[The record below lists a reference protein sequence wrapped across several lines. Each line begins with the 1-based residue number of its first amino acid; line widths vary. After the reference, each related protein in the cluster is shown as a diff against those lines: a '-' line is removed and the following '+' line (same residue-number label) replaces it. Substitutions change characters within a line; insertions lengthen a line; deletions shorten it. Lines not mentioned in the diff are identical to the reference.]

1 MTQPV
6 HLHNREYEFYDF
18 CGLLFSQYQHWRNFS
33 RKSSVTMG
41 VAGTFQVGEGGRAGD
56 PAPRLPP
63 PHTPIAHFQ
72 GDFAEK
78 IQDRTGPFPKS
89 AAKLHHLPPHGQGPE
104 TKQNRHHKQKTPSCL
119 ISLDKAT
126 IGTNLTP
133 SSQRGGNKS
142 RGRRGSRGHPSS
154 GVALARTQCHILAV
168 TYVWM
173 GGCFGSECDAFVQDT
188 LVDRSDRRK
197 QNTNRNGERA
207 DRDLS

>member
-1 MTQPV
+1 MNFTIFV
-6 HLHNREYEFYDF
+6 AYFSHNTNTGEIFQEN
-18 CGLLFSQYQHWRNFS
+18 LLLPWVS
-33 RKSSVTMG
+33 
-41 VAGTFQVGEGGRAGD
+41 
-56 PAPRLPP
+56 PAPFKWEKRGDEQVIRAPRRPP
-63 PHTPIAHFQ
+63 PRTPIAHFQ

>member
-1 MTQPV
+1 MWPTFLTIPTLAKFFKKIFCYHGCRR
-6 HLHNREYEFYDF
+6 HL
-18 CGLLFSQYQHWRNFS
+18 
-33 RKSSVTMG
+33 SSG
-41 VAGTFQVGEGGRAGD
+41 KRGGDEQVIR
-56 PAPRLPP
+56 APRLPP
-63 PHTPIAHFQ
+63 PRTPIAHFQ